1 MLYVVHIL
9 QGGQFVKLIDAFSM
23 PFLHEALA
31 HGGVWVLITAC
42 HASQLSGDFIDSAS
56 GRKEIAPTLGA
67 RLTVHAV
74 VAVWVASTSRGHQ
87 VKPRLKKRKKYETV
101 FATRTWEVSLKLSR
115 ALQCA
120 QGAGHM
126 CYNSSTSLAS

>member
-31 HGGVWVLITAC
+31 HGGVWVPITDS
-42 HASQLSGDFIDSAS
+42 HTSQLSGDFIDSAS
-56 GRKEIAPTLGA
+56 GPKEIAPTLDA
-67 RLTVHAV
+67 SLTANAV

-87 VKPRLKKRKKYETV
+87 VLPRLKKRERS
-101 FATRTWEVSLKLSR
+101 TRQFS
-115 ALQCA
+115 
-120 QGAGHM
+120 
-126 CYNSSTSLAS
+126 